1 MENHRPDPDAL
12 LTAIEKEEARQQRGK
27 LKIFFGMVA
36 GVGKTYAML
45 EAARQRLA
53 EGQLVVVGY
62 VETHGR
68 TETEALLIDLP
79 LIPRQK
85 LEYRGLFFE
94 EMDLDAILA
103 RRPELV
109 LVDEL
114 AHTNIPGARH
124 RKRYQDVTELLEAGI
139 NVYTTLNVQHLESRA
154 DTVRQITGITV
165 HETVPDSILELAD
178 EIELID
184 LPPEALLKRLAE
196 GKVYVPDRAAMAAQ
210 KFFRL
215 GNLNALREMTLRL
228 TAEHVDK
235 KLQDYMQVKHISGP
249 WKSGERLMVAIGP
262 SPFSE
267 RLIRWTRRMAYSL
280 EAPWLVVYVEGAHP
294 LSTEA
299 QTQLDHNINL
309 ARKLGAEIVMTTG
322 ENVSESLMRV
332 AHQHNVTQIV
342 VGKSLRH
349 PFSEWF
355 RGSLVD
361 QVLRQSGPVDVYVI
375 TAEKGENRPR
385 PFWTLPHFETGSN
398 QYLIALMTVIGVTLL
413 NLLLLPLISYQAVG
427 FIFLFTVLI
436 LAVFVGRGPISVAA
450 AISALLW
457 NTLFIPPRF
466 TFVISQVADVMMFGM
481 YFVVALIMGNFAARL
496 RAQEQAA
503 RRREKYTDTLY
514 ALTRDIAR
522 AANLTEILDAAIHQL
537 GRLFE
542 AEIAVLP
549 AGKEGQFSNH
559 VHPGSTFIP
568 TEKEM
573 SVAVWV
579 FDHRRPAG
587 RFTDTLIMAEAQ
599 YFPLL
604 VPSGIV
610 GVIGLR
616 RTQPLPQDALLTT
629 CLKQVALAIEREFLD
644 EAAARNKVLAE
655 SEKLYKILLNS
666 IAHELRT
673 PITAIT
679 GAAGSLLDP
688 RITQSEIR
696 LSLTQEI
703 QEAGARL
710 NRLVENLL
718 DMTRLESGMLKLHLD
733 WGDVNDLVS
742 VTLKQMKPKLA
753 RHELIVDIA
762 PNLPLVQF
770 DFVLL
775 EQVLHNLLD
784 NAVTYTA
791 AGTRIRLTVRVEG
804 TELVISVAD
813 RGPGLTGEAID
824 HIFDKFYR
832 APGSAAGGIGLGLSI
847 SRGLVEAHGGTLSA
861 ENRALGGM
869 RFIIRLPLGQ
879 PPDYT
884 MVPEIKE

>member
-1 MENHRPDPDAL
+1 MENRRPDPDAL
-12 LTAIEKEEARQQRGK
+12 LMAIQKEEAWQKRGK

-53 EGQLVVVGY
+53 EGQSVVVGWAD
-62 VETHGR
+62 THGR
-68 TETEALLIDLP
+68 AETEALLIDLP

-94 EMDLDAILA
+94 EMNLDAILA
-103 RRPELV
+103 CRPGLV

-114 AHTNIPGARH
+114 AHTNIPGSRH

-154 DTVRQITGITV
+154 DTVRQITGVTV

-184 LPPEALLKRLAE
+184 LPPEALLKRLVE
-196 GKVYVPDRAAMAAQ
+196 GKVYVPDQAEVAAQ

-215 GNLNALREMTLRL
+215 GNLNALREMALRF
-228 TAEHVDK
+228 TAEYVDK
-235 KLQDYMQVKHISGP
+235 KLQDYMLVKHIAGP

-280 EAPWLVVYVEGAHP
+280 EAPWLAVYVEGTRP
-294 LSTEA
+294 LSVEA
-299 QTQLDHNINL
+299 QAQLDRNINL
-309 ARKLGAEIVMTTG
+309 ARELGAELVMTTG
-322 ENVSESLMRV
+322 EKVSEALIRV
-332 AHQHNVTQIV
+332 ARQRNVAQIV
-342 VGKSLRH
+342 VGKSQRH
-349 PFSEWF
+349 SISEWF
-355 RGSLVD
+355 GGSLVD
-361 QVLRQSGPVDVYVI
+361 QLIRRSGSIDVYVV
-375 TAEKGENRPR
+375 TAEKNENRSQPFRPR
-385 PFWTLPHFETGSN
+385 PRLETGLR
-398 QYLIALMTVIGVTLL
+398 QYLVALLTVGCVTML
-413 NLLLLPLISYQAVG
+413 NLLLLPLLDYHAIG
-427 FIFLFTVLI
+427 FIFLFTVLV

-450 AISALLW
+450 AVSALLW
-457 NTLFIPPRF
+457 NSLFIPPRF
-466 TFVISQVADVMMFGM
+466 TFVISNVADVMMFGM
-481 YFVVALIMGNFAARL
+481 YFVEALILGNFAARL
-496 RAQEQAA
+496 KEQERAA
-503 RRREKYTDTLY
+503 RYRENYTDTLY

-522 AANLTEILDAAIHQL
+522 ANGLTEILDASVHHL

-542 AEIAVLP
+542 ADIVVLP
-549 AGKEGQFSNH
+549 AANGRLSSQ
-559 VHPGSTFIP
+559 VHAGGTFIP
-568 TEKEM
+568 AEKDL
-573 SVAVWV
+573 SVASWV

-587 RFTDTLIMAEAQ
+587 RFTDTLAAAEAL
-599 YFPLL
+599 YLPLL

-616 RTQPLPQDALLTT
+616 RAHPLAQDALLTT

-644 EAAARNKVLAE
+644 EAATQNKMLAE
-655 SEKLYKILLNS
+655 SEKLYKTLLNS
-666 IAHELRT
+666 ISHELRT

-688 RITQSEIR
+688 HITQTEIR
-696 LSLTQEI
+696 LALAQEI
-703 QEAGARL
+703 QEAGLRL

-718 DMTRLESGMLKLHLD
+718 DMTRLESGRLKLNRD
-733 WGDVNDLVS
+733 WGDVSDLIS

-753 RHELIVDIA
+753 RHELIIDVA
-762 PNLPLVQF
+762 SNLPLVQF

-775 EQVLHNLLD
+775 EQALHNVLD
-784 NAVTYTA
+784 NAVTYTP
-791 AGTRIRLTVRVEG
+791 AGTRLRLTARTEG
-804 TELVISVAD
+804 AELVISVAD
-813 RGPGLTGEAID
+813 RGPGLSAETLE

-847 SRGLVEAHGGTLSA
+847 SRGLVEAHGGTLTA
-861 ENRALGGM
+861 ENRTHGGA
-869 RFIIRLPLGQ
+869 RFIIRLPLGK

-884 MVPEIKE
+884 LAPEIKE

>member
-1 MENHRPDPDAL
+1 MENQRPDPDAL
-12 LTAIEKEEARQQRGK
+12 LTAIQKEEAWQKRGK

-53 EGQLVVVGY
+53 EGQSVVVGW
-62 VETHGR
+62 VDTHGR
-68 TETEALLIDLP
+68 AETEALLADLP

-85 LEYRGLFFE
+85 LEYRDLLFE
-94 EMDLDAILA
+94 EMNLDAVLA
-103 RRPELV
+103 SRPGLV

-114 AHTNIPGARH
+114 AHTNIPGSRH

-196 GKVYVPDRAAMAAQ
+196 GKVYVPEQAEMAAQ

-215 GNLNALREMTLRL
+215 GNLNALREMALRF

-235 KLQDYMQVKHISGP
+235 KLQDYMLVKHIPGP

-280 EAPWLVVYVEGAHP
+280 EAPWLAVYVEGTRP
-294 LSTEA
+294 LSAESQA
-299 QTQLDHNINL
+299 QLDRNITL
-309 ARKLGAEIVMTTG
+309 ARELGAEVVMTTG
-322 ENVSESLMRV
+322 EKVSEALIRV
-332 AHQHNVTQIV
+332 ARQRNVAQIV
-342 VGKSLRH
+342 VGKSLRYSV
-349 PFSEWF
+349 SEWF
-355 RGSLVD
+355 GGSLVD
-361 QVLRQSGPVDVYVI
+361 QLIRRSGSIDVYVV
-375 TAEKGENRPR
+375 TAEKNENRPQ
-385 PFWTLPHFETGSN
+385 PFWRRPQLETGSR
-398 QYLIALMTVIGVTLL
+398 QYIIALLTVGCITLL
-413 NLLLLPLISYQAVG
+413 NLLLLPLLDYHAIG
-427 FIFLFTVLI
+427 FIFLFAVLV

-450 AISALLW
+450 TVSALMW
-457 NTLFIPPRF
+457 NSLFIPPRF
-466 TFVISQVADVMMFGM
+466 TFVISNVADMMMFGM
-481 YFVVALIMGNFAARL
+481 YFVAALILGNFAARL
-496 RAQEQAA
+496 KEQERAA
-503 RRREKYTDTLY
+503 RYREKYTDTLY

-522 AANLTEILDAAIHQL
+522 ANGLTGILNAAVYHL

-542 AEIAVLP
+542 ADVAVLP
-549 AGKEGQFSNH
+549 AANGRLSPQIYA
-559 VHPGSTFIP
+559 GSTFKP
-568 TEKEM
+568 AQKDL
-573 SVAVWV
+573 SVASWV
-579 FDHRRPAG
+579 FDHRQPAG
-587 RFTDTLIMAEAQ
+587 RFTDTLTAAEAL
-599 YFPLL
+599 YLPLL

-616 RTQPLPQDALLTT
+616 RARPLTQDALLTT

-644 EAAARNKVLAE
+644 EAATQNKMLAE
-655 SEKLYKILLNS
+655 SEKLYKTLLNS
-666 IAHELRT
+666 ISHELRT
-673 PITAIT
+673 PITTIT

-688 RITQSEIR
+688 HITEAETR
-696 LSLTQEI
+696 LTLTREI
-703 QEAGARL
+703 QEAGLRL

-718 DMTRLESGMLKLHLD
+718 DMTRLESGRLKLNRD
-733 WGDVNDLVS
+733 WGDVSDLIS
-742 VTLKQMKPKLA
+742 VTLKQMKPKLT
-753 RHELIVDIA
+753 RHELIVDVP

-775 EQVLHNLLD
+775 EQALHNVLD
-784 NAVTYTA
+784 NAVIYTPP
-791 AGTRIRLTVRVEG
+791 GTRLRLTARVEG
-804 TELVISVAD
+804 AELVISVAD
-813 RGPGLTGEAID
+813 RGPGLSAETLE

-847 SRGLVEAHGGTLSA
+847 SRGLVEAHGGSLIA
-861 ENRALGGM
+861 ENRTHGGA

-884 MVPEIKE
+884 LAPEIKE